1 MSLNR
6 DAYYTTPAKVKTGN
20 KDIFKDINAKANKKP
35 PVKMKNKNKA
45 K

>member
-6 DAYYTTPAKVKTGN
+6 NAYYTTPAKVKTGN
-20 KDIFKDINAKANKKP
+20 KDVLKNATDKARKKP
-35 PVKMKNKNKA
+35 LVKMKNKNKA